1 MYLCYGN
8 RIESLSDQSI
18 QPLIYSQ
25 SDDVC
30 ISWIKV
36 VLEFIEK
43 RVFPFFKCVD
53 SPDKLNDF
61 LNFGFPSCK
70 KYFSCTPEQY
80 IRLLAFTNFVLG
92 KKEEAVSYVAEAF
105 HQLDVNST
113 ISTTIIEKR
122 KAELQH
128 LLDLL
133 SLSVDIQQ
141 EYIQETIS
149 NTLNNLYKIIEENLH
164 DEIQLYNITIPK
176 DSKHPGKTK
185 TIVVPCTKSEINVI
199 NDDSVNFMATQVP
212 YHEMDKIRRGL
223 RPKYQRALKGIL
235 FRDVCDQVLSIK
247 SPSRILRNID
257 MNGLKVLIQSFPDS
271 FG

>member
-1 MYLCYGN
+1 MGYDSNDIVDYYFIMVTDRNGT
-8 RIESLSDQSI
+8 RVQAWTEE
-18 QPLIYSQ
+18 
-25 SDDVC
+25 
-30 ISWIKV
+30 KV
-36 VLEFIEK
+36 L
-43 RVFPFFKCVD
+43 
-53 SPDKLNDF
+53 
-61 LNFGFPSCK
+61 
-70 KYFSCTPEQY
+70 
-80 IRLLAFTNFVLG
+80 
-92 KKEEAVSYVAEAF
+92 AEAYMEF
-105 HQLDVNST
+105 HNCKHFKLKKMT
-113 ISTTIIEKR
+113 
-122 KAELQH
+122 
-128 LLDLL
+128 
-133 SLSVDIQQ
+133 
-141 EYIQETIS
+141 

-212 YHEMDKIRRGL
+212 YHEMDKISRWL